1 MKIDSE
7 VGTLEAGKWAD
18 FVVLDADPLADI
30 TNTKK
35 ISDVYIAGTVKVA
48 R

>member
-1 MKIDSE
+1 

-18 FVVLDADPLADI
+18 FIVVEEDPLADI
-30 TNTKK
+30 MNMR
-35 ISDVYIAGTVKVA
+35 SMESVWIAGNPVE